1 MFERTEEV
9 KVMRDPI
16 HGYIHVHYKVIW
28 DCINAREFQRLRRIH
43 QLGGDFQVYHT
54 AEHTRFS
61 HSLGVYEIVRR
72 MVEEIEELSRSLSE
86 YEKCAAML
94 AGLLHDLGHG
104 PFSHAFEAVS
114 DCHHEQFTQRILLED
129 SEIHRILSAA
139 DVRLPQDVADI
150 IGYRYK
156 NDLLNQLVSG
166 QLDADR
172 MDYLLRDAYFTG
184 TSYGT
189 FDMERI
195 LRTIRIQDA
204 HLAVK
209 ESGIHSVEDYIMARY
224 HMYWQVYLHPVAR
237 SYEIMIALLFERM
250 KTLWKQKPSFFAG
263 LEMFTP
269 FLSGERVAIE
279 ALFRLD
285 EAAALYGFALLTQRS
300 DPILRDLAARV
311 LDRRL
316 FAYTQEEA
324 DTYAKI
330 CPIAKANGYDP
341 QYYVHR
347 DHVTQKPYSPYKGRQ
362 GTHVIWIVDEQGTLS
377 ELSEKSAIVSALVD
391 AKVKEQHLVYYPAEL
406 EPFLTPGADAHTRQS
421 TCRNRAALPASSRKH
436 GVPAV

>member
-250 KTLWKQKPSFFAG
+250 KTLWEQKPSFFAG

-391 AKVKEQHLVYYPAEL
+391 AKVKEQQLVYYPAEL

-421 TCRNRAALPASSRKH
+421 TCRNRAA
-436 GVPAV
+436 G

>member
-316 FAYTQEEA
+316 FAYTQEET

-421 TCRNRAALPASSRKH
+421 TCRNRAA
-436 GVPAV
+436 G

>member
-362 GTHVIWIVDEQGTLS
+362 GPHVIWIVDEQGTLS

-391 AKVKEQHLVYYPAEL
+391 AKVKEQQLVYYPAEL
-406 EPFLTPGADAHTRQS
+406 EPFLTPGADAHTRQ
-421 TCRNRAALPASSRKH
+421 
-436 GVPAV
+436 